1 MERETRALLNKKRIE
16 KGIRIGHPLKNDLQ
30 EGLPEY
36 RYIKG
41 KGIVQYLK
49 YNNIIYS
56 NDMLPETIGNVSPQE
71 DLDPSRDSDIDRTFG
86 EDVFAYE
93 VRSANFSETA
103 DNEMYIPLSSQSL
116 TESNTTTSG
125 LNEFLWFITPFEGWI
140 EKIQFRSVE
149 AHNGTL
155 KYEIFKY
162 IDAVDS
168 SSTSPTET
176 GEFSETINIAD
187 DIVHT
192 TNIGSMTPASGSNY
206 IAKNIL
212 VGIKMTTPSNP
223 GDTNVSVTFRWLIN

>member
-1 MERETRALLNKKRIE
+1 MEDRYRYLLNKKAINRAIKRGVPTKNSLLE
-16 KGIRIGHPLKNDLQ
+16 GVPEFRMIRDR
-30 EGLPEY
+30 GL
-36 RYIKG
+36 
-41 KGIVQYLK
+41 VQYIK
-49 YNNIIYS
+49 YNNELYTMEMKKDSQIEPLMS
-56 NDMLPETIGNVSPQE
+56 DEEALG
-71 DLDPSRDSDIDRTFG
+71 SDIDRTFG

-93 VRSANFSETA
+93 VRSANFSETS
-103 DNEMYIPLSSQSL
+103 DNEMYIPLSSQSM
-116 TESNTTTSG
+116 TESNTATSG

-162 IDAVDS
+162 ADTVDS

-176 GEFSETINIAD
+176 GEFSESINIAD

-192 TNIGSMTPASGSNY
+192 TNIGIMTPASGTNY
-206 IAKNIL
+206 IDKDIL

>member
-1 MERETRALLNKKRIE
+1 M
-16 KGIRIGHPLKNDLQ
+16 
-30 EGLPEY
+30 
-36 RYIKG
+36 
-41 KGIVQYLK
+41 
-49 YNNIIYS
+49 
-56 NDMLPETIGNVSPQE
+56 
-71 DLDPSRDSDIDRTFG
+71 
-86 EDVFAYE
+86 
-93 VRSANFSETA
+93 
-103 DNEMYIPLSSQSL
+103 
-116 TESNTTTSG
+116 
-125 LNEFLWFITPFEGWI
+125 I

-223 GDTNVSVTFRWLIN
+223 GDTNVSVAFRWLIN